1 MNFKEVDSI
10 VDQHGNRE
18 SEVISILQDIQRKKN
33 YLAREVLEHV
43 AEKMAI
49 PLARVYRIATFYN
62 AFSLKPRGRHL
73 INVCLGTACH
83 VRGGERILER
93 LERDLK
99 VVRGETTQDQRFTLE
114 TVHCLGCCSLSPVMV
129 VDGQTFGRLNQNTVV
144 KRVKDFS

>member
-1 MNFKEVDSI
+1 MDFKEVDSI
-10 VDQHGNRE
+10 VEQHGNRE
-18 SEVISILQDIQRKKN
+18 SEVISILQDIQQQRN

-83 VRGGERILER
+83 VRGGERILEK

-99 VVRGETTQDQRFTLE
+99 VERGETTQDRRFTLE

-129 VDGQTFGRLNQNTVV
+129 VDARTFGRLNQNTVV
-144 KRVKDFS
+144 KLLKDFN

>member
-1 MNFKEVDSI
+1 MNFKKVDSI
-10 VDQHGNRE
+10 MEQHGNRE
-18 SEVISILQDIQRKKN
+18 SEVISILQDIQQQRN

-49 PLARVYRIATFYN
+49 PLAKVYRIATFYN

-83 VRGGERILER
+83 VRGGERILEK

-99 VVRGETTQDQRFTLE
+99 MERGETTEDRRFTLE

-129 VDGQTFGRLNQNTVV
+129 VDGKTFGRLNQNMVV
-144 KRVKDFS
+144 KLLKDFN

>member
-1 MNFKEVDSI
+1 MNFKKVDSI
-10 VDQHGNRE
+10 MEQHGNRE
-18 SEVISILQDIQRKKN
+18 SEVISILQDIQQQRN
-33 YLAREVLEHV
+33 YLAKEVLEHV

-49 PLARVYRIATFYN
+49 PLAKVYRIATFYN

-83 VRGGERILER
+83 VRGGERILEK

-99 VVRGETTQDQRFTLE
+99 VERGETTKGQRFTLE

-129 VDGQTFGRLNQNTVV
+129 VDGKTFGRLNQNTVV
-144 KRVKDFS
+144 KLLKDFN

>member
-1 MNFKEVDSI
+1 MDFKEVDSI
-10 VDQHGNRE
+10 VEQHGNRE
-18 SEVISILQDIQRKKN
+18 FEVISILQDIQQQRN

-62 AFSLKPRGRHL
+62 AFSLRPRGRHL

-83 VRGGERILER
+83 VRGGERILEK

-99 VVRGETTQDQRFTLE
+99 VEKGETTKDQRFTLE
-114 TVHCLGCCSLSPVMV
+114 RVHCLGCCSLSPVMV
-129 VDGQTFGRLNQNTVV
+129 VDGRTFGRLNQNTVV
-144 KRVKDFS
+144 KLLKDFN

>member
-1 MNFKEVDSI
+1 MSYKKVDAI
-10 VDQHGNRE
+10 IEQHGNRE
-18 SEVISILQDIQRKKN
+18 SEVISILQDIQQQRD

-49 PLARVYRIATFYN
+49 PLAKVYRIATFYN

-83 VRGGERILER
+83 VRGGERILEK

-99 VVRGETTQDQRFTLE
+99 VERGETTQDGRFTLE
-114 TVHCLGCCSLSPVMV
+114 RVHCLGCCSLSPVMV
-129 VDGQTFGRLNQNTVV
+129 VDGRTFGRLNQNTVV
-144 KRVKDFS
+144 KLLKDFN

>member
-1 MNFKEVDSI
+1 MNFKEVDS
-10 VDQHGNRE
+10 VVEQHGNRE
-18 SEVISILQDIQRKKN
+18 SEVISILQDIQQQMN

-43 AEKMAI
+43 AEKMGI
-49 PLARVYRIATFYN
+49 PLAKVYRIATFYN

-83 VRGGERILER
+83 VRGGERILEK

-99 VVRGETTQDQRFTLE
+99 AKRGETTQDQRFTLE

-144 KRVKDFS
+144 KLLKGFN